1 MGEIKPSYNVAAAS
15 ESYHDSDASRMSE
28 TPRQAPHE
36 PSKITDKATEA
47 TEATT
52 TGASLRQARRRERRH
67 QVLVLVC
74 NRLLVLPVLLVAI
87 SLGVFL
93 LAAVSPLN
101 PLVAYLGDRYQFLSA
116 TQRESIAKALNLNQ
130 SWHGAWLA
138 WTSDLVHGNLGF
150 SRTYNQPVA
159 QVLAERF
166 EATLVLSGVG
176 LALAFVLSIL
186 LGMLGLRW
194 NWLGH
199 VFQILMLFIQ
209 AIPPFVLALGAML
222 FLALGTGWF
231 PAGGRS
237 APDAATPWEWSYLI
251 LPASVLA
258 LSQMPWMLLTL
269 WERAQENLHS
279 DWWKAG
285 IGRGIPKGTLIRRYV
300 LPLSLAPTITMV
312 GMRLPELIVGAVLVE
327 EVFSWGGLAAALVAS
342 AKGLDLPLLTFLTL
356 ASAALVIIGN
366 LVADVLYL
374 YFDPRVR
381 YVS

>member
-1 MGEIKPSYNVAAAS
+1 MGEIS
-15 ESYHDSDASRMSE
+15 
-28 TPRQAPHE
+28 TG
-36 PSKITDKATEA
+36 IT
-47 TEATT
+47 
-52 TGASLRQARRRERRH
+52 LRQARRHERRR
-67 QVLVLVC
+67 QVWILVR

-87 SLGVFL
+87 SVGVFL
-93 LAAVSPLN
+93 LAAASPLN
-101 PLVAYLGDRYQFLSA
+101 PLVAYLGDRYQFLND

-130 SWHGAWLA
+130 SWHAAWLA
-138 WTSDLVHGNLGF
+138 WASDLVHGDLGY
-150 SRTYNQPVA
+150 SRTYNQPVV
-159 QVLAERF
+159 QVLAERV
-166 EATLVLSGVG
+166 EATLVLSGLG
-176 LALAFVLSIL
+176 LVLAFVLSIL
-186 LGMLGLRW
+186 LGILGLRW
-194 NWLGH
+194 NWLGR
-199 VFQILMLFIQ
+199 VFQALMLFVQ
-209 AIPPFVLALGAML
+209 AIPPFVLALGAVL

-231 PAGGRS
+231 PAGGRTGPGATS
-237 APDAATPWEWSYLI
+237 AWEWSYLI

-258 LSQMPWMLLTL
+258 LTQMPWMLLTL

-285 IGRGIPKGTLIRRYV
+285 IQRGIPQSTLIRRSV

-381 YVS
+381 YES

>member
-1 MGEIKPSYNVAAAS
+1 
-15 ESYHDSDASRMSE
+15 MSE

-52 TGASLRQARRRERRH
+52 GASLRQARRRERRH
-67 QVLVLVC
+67 QVLVLVR

-194 NWLGH
+194 NWLGR

-237 APDAATPWEWSYLI
+237 APDAATSWEWSYLI

>member
-1 MGEIKPSYNVAAAS
+1 
-15 ESYHDSDASRMSE
+15 MSE

-47 TEATT
+47 T

-67 QVLVLVC
+67 QVLVLVR

-101 PLVAYLGDRYQFLSA
+101 PLVAYLGNRYQFLSA
-116 TQRESIAKALNLNQ
+116 AQRESIAKALNLDQ

-138 WTSDLVHGNLGF
+138 WASDLVHGNLGF

-194 NWLGH
+194 NWLGR

-285 IGRGIPKGTLIRRYV
+285 IGRGIPKGTLIRRCV

>member
-1 MGEIKPSYNVAAAS
+1 MGEVSAGIA
-15 ESYHDSDASRMSE
+15 
-28 TPRQAPHE
+28 
-36 PSKITDKATEA
+36 
-47 TEATT
+47 
-52 TGASLRQARRRERRH
+52 LRQARCRERRH
-67 QVLVLVC
+67 QVWVLIR
-74 NRLLVLPVLLVAI
+74 NRLLALPVLLVAI

-116 TQRESIAKALNLNQ
+116 TQRESIAKALNLDQ

-138 WTSDLVHGNLGF
+138 WASDLVHGNLGF

-194 NWLGH
+194 NWLGR
-199 VFQILMLFIQ
+199 VFQTLMLFVQ
-209 AIPPFVLALGAML
+209 AIPPFVLALGAVL

-237 APDAATPWEWSYLI
+237 APGTTASWEWSYLI

-285 IGRGIPKGTLIRRYV
+285 IGRGIPKGTLIRRSV

-381 YVS
+381 YES